1 MRNTLYIFKA
11 ALMLYAKKSESR
23 NINCHKEKGNNKIC
37 TKWKCGLFMIF
48 VISNMITERN
58 RKEEYLHKSW
68 NYCVNSPTVYSSH
81 RRYFFIWTPK
91 ELERTR
97 REEAKKERNDRK
109 RGETR
114 HKNYF
119 TSCWKKCFRHSRVVK
134 KKHCIKNVNVPK
146 RNGRLSISTFN
157 VHQKGRRRKSKIHW
171 TKKMSNCA
179 NYTKIQNG
187 GPEMRR
193 CLNAQRFKRWSALYC
208 IQQIREMMKNISRIY
223 LRFFP
228 NEMPTDENTIYSRI
242 FRKVSIYKGHFSII
256 M

>member
-1 MRNTLYIFKA
+1 MYQLPPKLLNCSMRNTLYIFKA

-48 VISNMITERN
+48 VISNMMTERN

-134 KKHCIKNVNVPK
+134 KKNTVLRTWTCPKEMGDCPYQHSMFIKKAEEGN
-146 RNGRLSISTFN
+146 
-157 VHQKGRRRKSKIHW
+157 QKFIEQRKWVIAPTIRKSK
-171 TKKMSNCA
+171 ME
-179 NYTKIQNG
+179 G
-187 GPEMRR
+187 
-193 CLNAQRFKRWSALYC
+193 
-208 IQQIREMMKNISRIY
+208 
-223 LRFFP
+223 
-228 NEMPTDENTIYSRI
+228 
-242 FRKVSIYKGHFSII
+242 RKWGDA
-256 M
+256 